1 MTISSWLNFG
11 RPAPPGRGSAAGQNF
26 FGLALLQPACSVCI
40 SLSAFSFC
48 TCNYCLGC
56 AKLRWDRHHQCT
68 TGIEFYTCQMPFLP
82 LQQQCWNTAGK
93 SLPHVKLICIT
104 LHAIYSVTDGHI
116 TEIHFFGVFYR
127 NLRNPISLTDL
138 QLCLPQAPLPTS
150 GLTKSKLITWSKCC
164 YSHFICRKSS
174 EIVRL

>member
-11 RPAPPGRGSAAGQNF
+11 RPAPPGRGSAAGQKF
-26 FGLALLQPACSVCI
+26 LAWPYYSQRAVFA
-40 SLSAFSFC
+40 SLWALFSFC
-48 TCNYCLGC
+48 TCNYCLRC
-56 AKLRWDRHHQCT
+56 AKLWWDRHHQCT
-68 TGIEFYTCQMPFLP
+68 TGIEFYTCQMSFLP

-93 SLPHVKLICIT
+93 SLPPVKVICIA
-104 LHAIYSVTDGHI
+104 LHVIYSVTDGHI

-138 QLCLPQAPLPTS
+138 QLCLPQAPLPAS